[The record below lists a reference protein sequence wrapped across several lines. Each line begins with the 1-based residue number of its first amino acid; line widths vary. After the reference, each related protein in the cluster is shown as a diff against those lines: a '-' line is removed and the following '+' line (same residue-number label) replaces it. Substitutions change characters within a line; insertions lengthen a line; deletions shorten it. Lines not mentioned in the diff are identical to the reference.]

1 MDQQRIRMV
10 MGACE
15 TMKTSVYV
23 NTMTFDQI
31 RVTGMSLLSQHLG
44 PIGMVRFLQQSE
56 TRWGDYTKE
65 RHEWLGQD
73 DIRTLAAKIM
83 AQRPSKVSE

>member
-1 MDQQRIRMV
+1 

-15 TMKTSVYV
+15 TMKTSVQV
-23 NTMTFDQI
+23 NTMTLEQI
-31 RVTGMSLLSQHLG
+31 RVTGMYVLSQHLG

-56 TRWGDYTKE
+56 TGWGDYTTE

-73 DIRTLAAKIM
+73 DVRTLAAKIM
-83 AQRPSKVSE
+83 AQRPAKVSE